1 MCKEAKEEW
10 FQEMCEEL
18 EQLERVDARL
28 MAEKIREVTGKKGP
42 TRTTIIKDA
51 NGNLLTERSEVLNRW
66 QEYVGE
72 LYSDNSRGNKEIE
85 NTKNGPDILRSEVEH
100 ALRKMKWRK
109 AEGSDG
115 IVVEMVEAAGEF
127 ALTKIVE
134 MANQIYRTGKI
145 PERMKES
152 EFIVIPKKEGAVD
165 CGKYRTISIMSQV
178 AKIVLKVLDERLKS
192 KVAECVDEEQY
203 GFRKGKGTRN
213 AIFVLRTMM
222 ERLIE
227 KQKDLFMC
235 FVDFEKA
242 FDTVKHDKLVETLEK
257 YCIDGA
263 DLRVLKELYWE
274 QRAVVGVG
282 DERSESVTIE
292 RGVRQGCVL
301 SPDLFSLYTQ
311 IVMDEMKE
319 IPGVKIGGRNINNIR
334 YADDMVVMA
343 ETEEGLQAL
352 MNKLEE
358 ECRNVGLRI
367 NINKTEVMGVTKRRE
382 RLPVSITLAGETMK
396 QVATFRY
403 LGSVVSEDG
412 RCEAEIRAR
421 IGMAK
426 ANFGKMR
433 NILTNLSLNAQLR
446 LRILKC
452 YIWSGLLYGCES
464 WTVRGNWKQP
474 RCGF

>member
-178 AKIVLKVLDERLKS
+178 AKIVLKVIDERLKS
-192 KVAECVDEEQY
+192 KVDECVD
-203 GFRKGKGTRN
+203 
-213 AIFVLRTMM
+213 
-222 ERLIE
+222 
-227 KQKDLFMC
+227 
-235 FVDFEKA
+235 
-242 FDTVKHDKLVETLEK
+242 
-257 YCIDGA
+257 
-263 DLRVLKELYWE
+263 
-274 QRAVVGVG
+274 
-282 DERSESVTIE
+282 
-292 RGVRQGCVL
+292 
-301 SPDLFSLYTQ
+301 
-311 IVMDEMKE
+311 
-319 IPGVKIGGRNINNIR
+319 
-334 YADDMVVMA
+334 
-343 ETEEGLQAL
+343 
-352 MNKLEE
+352 
-358 ECRNVGLRI
+358 
-367 NINKTEVMGVTKRRE
+367 
-382 RLPVSITLAGETMK
+382 
-396 QVATFRY
+396 
-403 LGSVVSEDG
+403 
-412 RCEAEIRAR
+412 
-421 IGMAK
+421 
-426 ANFGKMR
+426 
-433 NILTNLSLNAQLR
+433 
-446 LRILKC
+446 
-452 YIWSGLLYGCES
+452 
-464 WTVRGNWKQP
+464 
-474 RCGF
+474 